1 MLEVTREVSF
11 LSGKSKGKTSFER
24 VYYVCSLE
32 FDPLRTAEI
41 LASIR
46 EYWDIEGGLHQRLDV
61 SAREDASRVRNRNAL
76 LILAIVRRN
85 MLGHFYKW
93 RAGRKNKR
101 QSTLMDYYDSMSAF
115 NNRRAFQTI
124 RS

>member
-1 MLEVTREVSF
+1 MLEVTREVAF
-11 LSGKSKGKTSFER
+11 LSGKNKGKTTFER
-24 VYYVCSLE
+24 IYYVCSLE
-32 FDPLRTAEI
+32 FDQDRTAQI
-41 LASIR
+41 LSTIR

-76 LILAIVRRN
+76 LTLAIVRRS
-85 MLGHFYKW
+85 MIGHFYKW

-101 QSTLMDYYDSMSAF
+101 QSTLMDYYDFMSAF